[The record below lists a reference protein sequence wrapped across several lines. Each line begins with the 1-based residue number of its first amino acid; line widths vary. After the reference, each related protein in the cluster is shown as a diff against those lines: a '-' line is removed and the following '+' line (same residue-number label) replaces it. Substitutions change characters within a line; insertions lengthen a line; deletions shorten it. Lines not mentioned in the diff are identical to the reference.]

1 MPKITFQI
9 KIAKQLRPLF
19 SLPLTIKLTG
29 SAMKLGLFN
38 PNNAVKMIP
47 NENFSTYSITINLL
61 SNLPVYY
68 KVFIFY
74 DSEFIGEEF
83 AEHTLIVRCLIIF
96 SSYLFFLFCI
106 IIFFLKNNNRYASS
120 CILLSF

>member
-29 SAMKLGLFN
+29 SAVKLGLFN

-74 DSEFIGEEF
+74 DSQFIGEEF

-96 SSYLFFLFCI
+96 LVIFYFILYYY
-106 IIFFLKNNNRYASS
+106 IFF
-120 CILLSF
+120 